1 MVAAISYIGATIAVA
16 VATPATIDAAGFGA
30 LSYTTVGKIA
40 SFGAVGDSSADI
52 AVELLD
58 GRTEHVNGVKDGGAI
73 PFAFR
78 YDTDAGQAILT
89 TNSNNNVDLSFKVTD
104 PDGKLAYFYGKCA
117 NVKDNERAPG
127 SYKGLTGEV
136 RVNSATIRV

>member
-1 MVAAISYIGATIAVA
+1 MAAAISYIGAVIAVS
-16 VATPATIDAAGFGA
+16 VATPATIDASGFNA
-30 LSYTTVGKIA
+30 LTYTTVGKIA
-40 SFGAVGDSSADI
+40 SFGSVGDSSADI
-52 AVELLD
+52 PVELLD

-78 YDTDAGQAILT
+78 FDTDAGQTLLVN
-89 TNSNNNVDLSFKVTD
+89 NSNNNVDLSFKITD
-104 PDGKLAYFYGKCA
+104 PDGKIAYFYGKVA

-136 RVNSATIRV
+136 RVNSATVRV

>member
-1 MVAAISYIGATIAVA
+1 MAAAISYIGSVIACVA
-16 VATPATIDAAGFGA
+16 ATPATIDAAGFGA
-30 LSYTTVGKIA
+30 LSYTTIGKIA
-40 SFGAVGDSSADI
+40 SFGSVGDSSADI
-52 AVELLD
+52 PVELLD

-78 YDTDAGQAILT
+78 FDTDAGQTLLVN
-89 TNSNNNVDLSFKVTD
+89 NSNNNVDLSFKITD
-104 PDGKLAYFYGKCA
+104 PDGKLAYFYGKVA

-136 RVNSATIRV
+136 RVNSATVRV

>member
-1 MVAAISYIGATIAVA
+1 MAAAISYIGAVIAVS
-16 VATPATIDAAGFGA
+16 VATPATVDASGFNA
-30 LSYTTVGKIA
+30 LTYTTVGKIA
-40 SFGAVGDSSADI
+40 SFGSVGDSSADI
-52 AVELLD
+52 PVELLE

-78 YDTDAGQAILT
+78 SDTDAGQTLLVN
-89 TNSNNNVDLSFKVTD
+89 NSNNNVDLSFKITD
-104 PDGKLAYFYGKCA
+104 PDGKIAYFYGKIA

-136 RVNSATIRV
+136 RVNSATVRV